1 MKNMLIAGLVGLMA
15 LATSPATAA
24 DRSILGWGR
33 LFTNDFIGDGQDRWR
48 SGSYTISQV
57 RGQTWGG
64 SLPSFGEILEY
75 RLQSQIIAA
84 ANLAN
89 PAPGDRRYAGV
100 LSFGVHSHFSFASVE
115 ASVGADLVVTG
126 PQTGVGHFQSWAHG
140 LAGAPK
146 PGGLDQQISNG
157 LHPTLAAELGKTFT
171 FSNNTS
177 IRPFGE
183 LRAGDETLVR
193 LGADLMLGGFAT
205 GSLMLRDPVTGQR
218 YRAVKGDGAAGFSFV
233 LGADVAAVA
242 NSVYLPASDPLE
254 LSKTRTRARAGVY
267 WQGDRFDLFYG
278 LTWLSREFE
287 TQPEGQTLGSLNLR
301 IRF

>member
-1 MKNMLIAGLVGLMA
+1 MNRGIFAAWVSLAMLAA
-15 LATSPATAA
+15 APACSA

-64 SLPSFGEILEY
+64 TLPPFGEILEY
-75 RLQSQIIAA
+75 RLQTQIIAA
-84 ANLAN
+84 ADLAN
-89 PAPGDRRYAGV
+89 PSAADRRYAGV
-100 LSFGVHSHFSFASVE
+100 LSFGVHSHFSLGGAE
-115 ASVGADLVVTG
+115 ASLGADLVVTG
-126 PQTGVGHFQSWAHG
+126 PQTGVGGFQSWAHG
-140 LAGAPK
+140 LAGAPG

-157 LHPTLAAELGKTFT
+157 FHPTLGAELGKTFT

-183 LRAGDETLVR
+183 LRAGDETLLRV
-193 LGADLMLGGFAT
+193 GGDLVIGGFAT
-205 GSLMLRDPVTGQR
+205 GSLMLRDTVTGQR
-218 YRAVKGDGAAGFSFV
+218 YRAIEGDGAPGFSFV

-242 NSVYLPASDPLE
+242 SSVYLPGSDPLE

-278 LTWLSREFE
+278 LTWASREFE